1 VIGGVCAKKGVV
13 DEEDWEGACT
23 TLLVRGVQMF
33 DHLVSLQCCR
43 YEFHRLDCHMG
54 LQAKFNFTFT
64 TPSDMVALFN
74 TAEDATAAV
83 AEAKGMTSHRYDLS
97 PPMSTYLVAFIVG
110 RLSSVSLIT
119 QGQPR
124 NISVWG
130 TPDRCG
136 PPHAR
141 VCVCCEHVY
150 TLSMREHMCCHV
162 RLRVRQADVAA
173 KRPFLVVLGSSPRR

>member
-1 VIGGVCAKKGVV
+1 
-13 DEEDWEGACT
+13 
-23 TLLVRGVQMF
+23 MF
-33 DHLVSLQCCR
+33 QFPNLN
-43 YEFHRLDCHMG
+43 CHMRI
-54 LQAKFNFTFT
+54 QAKFNFTFT

-74 TAEDATAAV
+74 TAEDATATV

-130 TPDRCG
+130 TPDRCS
-136 PPHAR
+136 PLS
-141 VCVCCEHVY
+141 CVCACVLCACIELHCAGLGAYGCMGACVY
-150 TLSMREHMCCHV
+150 VGLMV
-162 RLRVRQADVAA
+162 LLRSFYG
-173 KRPFLVVLGSSPRR
+173 PFPMVLGSKPQVFTQSQNFGRRVFSVGLPTF